1 MMTNAPQPIDWP
13 GRVKDKKP
21 DTRPGPIAKDIED
34 IVPIPAAPFKGLK
47 CWLQWSAAIGVV
59 SVENYLCS
67 IILMAV
73 SNCIIPEQQVALAA
87 GVIALTASPH
97 WPRGSGQALTTAP
110 ANLLL
115 CSIAD
120 QGPESSVMPS
130 GSALS
135 VGRRGDLHRMDDMV
149 AESKSASPREV
160 GTLLINLSQETSA
173 LHKPDMWLPKA
184 LAEPPVI
191 SLLGKM
197 RNRRQGKPFSIPLRV
212 TPEMW
217 RG

>member
-1 MMTNAPQPIDWP
+1 MRA
-13 GRVKDKKP
+13 GRVGEEKQRGEEALERGKGG
-21 DTRPGPIAKDIED
+21 TAD
-34 IVPIPAAPFKGLK
+34 IVSALGAGLK
-47 CWLQWSAAIGVV
+47 CWLQWPAAIGVV

-135 VGRRGDLHRMDDMV
+135 VGRRGDLHRC
-149 AESKSASPREV
+149 
-160 GTLLINLSQETSA
+160 LSLS
-173 LHKPDMWLPKA
+173 
-184 LAEPPVI
+184 
-191 SLLGKM
+191 
-197 RNRRQGKPFSIPLRV
+197 
-212 TPEMW
+212 
-217 RG
+217 